1 MITAML
7 GLLKLLGVILLT
19 TIGLAV
25 FTRYQAH
32 GLESQAEILGLPL
45 VSIAQVGAK
54 GWIAIGQA
62 NIQGVICLAQVGG
75 GLVTIAQGGVGLLFG
90 VGQGMVGLL
99 VIAQLG
105 LGALFF
111 IGQVGGGLQG
121 TGQAAFGIKR
131 YLTEM
136 NEEFSELLSLRRR

>member
-99 VIAQLG
+99 VIALAAMAGVMAAKG
-105 LGALFF
+105 LWQFF
-111 IGQVGGGLQG
+111 VEVPDNI
-121 TGQAAFGIKR
+121 ADF
-131 YLTEM
+131 
-136 NEEFSELLSLRRR
+136 